1 MREQETAKIVITGHV
16 DHGKSTLIGR
26 LLLATDSLPKEKL
39 AEIKKISQEL
49 GKDTE
54 LAFAIDQLEEERK
67 RSITIDTA
75 QIFFKTPKRD
85 YCIIDAPG
93 HVEFL
98 KNMITGATLAQ
109 AAVLIVDVDEGIKEQ
124 TTRHAYI
131 LSMLGIDKLIVVF
144 NKMDLAGNKEE
155 VYEKVKKE
163 ALRVLA
169 DLGMKPVYTIPVSA
183 KEGTNFTGPS
193 PEMSWYKG
201 PSVLEALDSL
211 DLTRETAVRPLRLP
225 VQDVYQ
231 VDGERIIVGRISS
244 GKATSGQSVSLLPS
258 GRVARISSLRVFGKE
273 LTEAG
278 AGESIGL
285 TLEPTLT
292 VERGEVLTEKESR
305 PQPTDRF
312 RANIFWIAEEPLEI
326 NKKTTLRCATQE
338 TGVIAER
345 IEKRINSSTLE
356 VIEEDARRLEMNE
369 AGVVVFKTDKPIT
382 AEKFS
387 FVEELGRFVI
397 EHQYNVQGAGII
409 VEERCD
415 QAKM

>member
-1 MREQETAKIVITGHV
+1 MREKETAKIVITGHV

-26 LLLATDSLPKEKL
+26 LLLATKSLPKEKL
-39 AEIKKISQEL
+39 AEIERISKEL

-54 LAFAIDQLEEERK
+54 LAFAIDQLEEERS

-75 QIFFKTPKRD
+75 QIFFKTPKRS

-109 AAVLIVDVDEGIKEQ
+109 GGLLVVDVEEGIKEQ

-144 NKMDLAGNKEE
+144 NKMDLVGNKQETF
-155 VYEKVKKE
+155 EKVRRD
-163 ALRVLA
+163 ALAVLEE
-169 DLGMKPVYTIPVSA
+169 LGIEPTYTIPVSA
-183 KEGTNFTGPS
+183 KQGTNFSGPS
-193 PEMSWYKG
+193 SEMSWYKG
-201 PSVLEALDSL
+201 ACVLDALDSL
-211 DLTRETAVRPLRLP
+211 DLTRETVVRPLRLP

-231 VDGERIIVGRISS
+231 VDGEEIIVGRISS
-244 GKATSGQSVSLLPS
+244 GNASTGQNVVLLPS
-258 GRVARISSLRVFGKE
+258 GRKARIDSLREFGKE

-278 AGESIGL
+278 AEQSIGL
-285 TLEPTLT
+285 TLDPALS
-292 VERGEVLTEKESR
+292 VERGEVIAEKESQ

-312 RANIFWIAEEPLEI
+312 KGNIFWMAETPLEV
-326 NKKTTLRCATQE
+326 NNPNTLRCATQE
-338 TGVIAER
+338 TEVIAER

-356 VIEEDARRLEMNE
+356 VIEEDAPQLKLNE
-369 AGVVVFKTDKPIT
+369 AGVVVFKTDKPIV

-397 EHQYNVQGAGII
+397 EHEYNVQGAGII
-409 VEERCD
+409 VEGR
-415 QAKM
+415 